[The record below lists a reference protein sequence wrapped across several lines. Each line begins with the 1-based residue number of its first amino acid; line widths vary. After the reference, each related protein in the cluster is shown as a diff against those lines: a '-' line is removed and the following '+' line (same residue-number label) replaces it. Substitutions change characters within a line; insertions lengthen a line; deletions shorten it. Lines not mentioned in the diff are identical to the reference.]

1 MVEIYLFEANLQTGP
16 RHFFLFIAYQYQSYL
31 LSQTNAQ
38 KSKSTK
44 SRTFRWQ
51 VMEHS
56 GPAISD
62 HFVIPPKEIAK
73 ATDFLGDESK
83 GRWPRPLLG

>member
-1 MVEIYLFEANLQTGP
+1 MVEIDLLELNLQTGP

-44 SRTFRWQ
+44 ERTFRWQ

-62 HFVIPPKEIAK
+62 DFVISTKEVFRDQI
-73 ATDFLGDESK
+73 F
-83 GRWPRPLLG
+83 